1 MDKKKLT
8 ILIAAVFAAA
18 LVLTGCGIAQRGQA
32 QSDAQEAGREE
43 AAAEAEREAKQE
55 AQEEAEEAKE
65 EAQKGAREAREARE
79 EAESRASED
88 ASEEANS
95 GEGSSEGSGR
105 QEEVTLEMEGEPE
118 TEFSGSCAVGGRE
131 GESVAGRVP
140 RTFEYQTDGRK
151 LRCEIR
157 NESGGELRVVLASGN
172 DRSAQSIDARG
183 ATMELTYSDNALSST
198 TSSSSGGGGSGSSQ
212 SVSSSSSSQSSHQ
225 SGGGSSR
232 QSSSQSSRQVVSS
245 E

>member
-1 MDKKKLT
+1 MGKKKLA
-8 ILIAAVFAAA
+8 ILIAAIFTAA
-18 LVLTGCGIAQRGQA
+18 LVLTGCGIAQRGQT
-32 QSDAQEAGREE
+32 QSDGQQAGQEEAAAS
-43 AAAEAEREAKQE
+43 AAAEAERKAEEAKQE
-55 AQEEAEEAKE
+55 AQKR
-65 EAQKGAREAREARE
+65 AQEAREAR

-95 GEGSSEGSGR
+95 SEGSGEGSGR

-151 LRCEIR
+151 LKCEIR
-157 NESGGELRVVLASGN
+157 NESGGELKVVLVSGN
-172 DRSAQSIDARG
+172 DRSVQSIDARG

-198 TSSSSGGGGSGSSQ
+198 TSSSSSGGGGSGSSQ

-225 SGGGSSR
+225 SGGGSSH

>member
-1 MDKKKLT
+1 MDKKKLA

-43 AAAEAEREAKQE
+43 AAAEAEREAKQ
-55 AQEEAEEAKE
+55 

-198 TSSSSGGGGSGSSQ
+198 TSSSSSGGGGSGSSQ